1 MYDNRSK
8 IIVFIIVL
16 SLILSLFTIFISS
29 ESTPSVS
36 AKAAALYQPDTDSFL
51 YLKNADERLPMAST
65 TKIMTALISL
75 EELDLK
81 ENILIDG
88 RAVGIEGSSIYL
100 KSGEILSALDLIYAV
115 MLQSANDAAAALAY
129 KISGSI
135 EAFAE
140 LMNEKAKALGLKNT
154 NFTNPHG
161 LDDKEHYTSARDLA
175 IITAEAYKNSCFKD
189 IASTYKKEIES
200 SEVKRTL
207 VNHNKL
213 LKSYEG
219 CIGVKTGYTKK
230 SGRCL
235 VSAAERDN
243 LKFICATIDA
253 PDDWRDHTEM
263 LDYGYSLLE
272 ARALA
277 HSGNFNFNLPVINGT
292 EDVINVSNTDEIIK
306 IFNKNDAQV
315 EFAVKLP
322 RYVVAPIKKGDV
334 LGKVIFTKHGE
345 KIAELNLCAANDIC
359 EAKSKKKFSLF

>member
-8 IIVFIIVL
+8 ITIFIIVL
-16 SLILSLFTIFISS
+16 SLILSLFTLFISS

-36 AKAAALYQPDTDSFL
+36 AKAAALYQPNTNNFL
-51 YLKNADERLPMAST
+51 YLKNADEKLPMAST

-75 EELDLK
+75 ERLDLS
-81 ENILIDG
+81 ENVAIDA

-100 KSGEILSALDLIYAV
+100 KAGEVLNALDLIYAV

-140 LMNEKAKALGLKNT
+140 LMNEKAKELELKNT

-161 LDDKEHYTSARDLA
+161 LDNKEHYTTARELA
-175 IITAEAYKNSCFKD
+175 IITAEAYKNNDFKT

-243 LKFICATIDA
+243 LPFICVTINA

-272 ARALA
+272 AKTLA
-277 HSGNFNFNLPVINGT
+277 YSGQFNFNLPVICGN
-292 EDVINVSNTDEIIK
+292 EDTVSISNTNEIVK
-306 IFNKNDAQV
+306 IFKKNDMKV
-315 EFAVKLP
+315 ESTVKLP
-322 RYVVAPIKKGDV
+322 RYVVAPVNRGDV
-334 LGKVIFTKHGE
+334 LGKIIFTKCGE
-345 KIAELNLCAANDIC
+345 KIAELNLIATKDIN
-359 EAKSKKKFSLF
+359 EAKNKKKFSLF

>member
-8 IIVFIIVL
+8 IIIFIIVL

-29 ESTPSVS
+29 ESAPQTS
-36 AKAAALYQPDTDSFL
+36 ARAAALYQPDTGNFL
-51 YLKNADERLPMAST
+51 YLKNADEKLPMAST

-75 EELDLK
+75 EKLDLS
-81 ENILIDG
+81 ENIAVDG

-100 KSGEILSALDLIYAV
+100 KAGEILNALDLIYAV

-140 LMNEKAKALGLKNT
+140 LMNEKAKELGLKST

-161 LDDKEHYTSARDLA
+161 LDNDEHYTTARELA
-175 IITAEAYKNSCFKD
+175 IITAEAYKNNSFKT
-189 IASTYKKEIES
+189 IASTYKKEIVS
-200 SEVKRTL
+200 SESKRTL

-213 LKSYEG
+213 LKSYDG

-235 VSAAERDN
+235 VSAAERDK
-243 LKFICATIDA
+243 LSFICVTIDA

-272 ARALA
+272 AKTLA
-277 HSGNFNFNLPVINGT
+277 YQGEFNFNLPVISGIESCVNLTNT
-292 EDVINVSNTDEIIK
+292 EEIVK
-306 IFNKNDAQV
+306 ILKKNDTDV
-315 EFAVKLP
+315 KSTVKLP
-322 RYVVAPIKKGDV
+322 RYVVAPVKYGDV
-334 LGKVIFTKHGE
+334 LGKIIFTKHGE
-345 KIAELNLCAANDIC
+345 KIAELNLIATKDIN
-359 EAKSKKKFSLF
+359 EVKNKKKFSLF